1 MRRRPLLI
9 PACYVCLAMFPL
21 RGVELAPQ
29 SICGLVVILGLVAA
43 VAYRRQLFHL
53 SMVSSCLLLALCA
66 TSRSAARV
74 EPSDM
79 AGVDGMPARIEGV
92 VSSVVRQNSETT
104 VYVLEGHTDGRDIP
118 CVYVRSLCIE
128 KRPVISAACQGERR
142 IAVGYLSRPAPPALP
157 DEIDERMMAHQRNV
171 SFMVRVASSVRV
183 QEAPWWHRLRSTIH
197 ADITATL
204 EASFTPSAAGVVR
217 ALALGDRTG
226 VSHAHML
233 GYQQTGTAHML
244 SVSGSHVGLIFLLV
258 SILLS
263 RWRGTTMLIVTSTCI
278 MLYVY
283 LTGAESPAVRAAIM
297 GIAALLSHRYER
309 DFDGMNILC
318 GSVLILALADPWG
331 IDTISTVLSISAVAG
346 ILVLAPRWLEA
357 AHMLV
362 GRIPSILQAMS
373 VCVAASTSIVVPS
386 MLYFHSVALFSV
398 AANMLVVPLLSAV
411 FVLVPL
417 LLIAAPLGVAAP
429 IAWCMSIIVTSAE
442 SVISVAQSFEE
453 MLMHE
458 HMVIVLAFISTAMW
472 WWPLISTTVPGALLR
487 FCCCMAAI
495 GALTLAPV
503 PQRPVVWLYACR
515 SGNIVGYT
523 TPHITK
529 MITVGTSTGRLDGR
543 FLQWTRRRHET
554 VVCEGVGQWGRRM
567 SRRIAYEVVGSK
579 HVDSA
584 RTTNRERR

>member
-9 PACYVCLAMFPL
+9 PACYVCLAIFPL
-21 RGVELAPQ
+21 RGVALDPK
-29 SICGLVVILGLVAA
+29 SICGLVVILGVVAA
-43 VAYRRQLFHL
+43 VAYRRHLFHL
-53 SMVSSCLLLALCA
+53 SLVTSCLLLALCA

-74 EPSDM
+74 EPSDL
-79 AGVDGMPARIEGV
+79 AGFDGMPVRIEGV
-92 VSSVVRQNSETT
+92 VSSVVRQDSKTT
-104 VYVLEGHTDGRDIP
+104 VYVLEGHTDGRDLP
-118 CVYVRSLCIE
+118 CTYVRSLCTE
-128 KRPVISAACQGERR
+128 ARPLISPACQGERR
-142 IAVGYLSRPAPPALP
+142 IAIGHLSRPAPPALP
-157 DEIDERMMAHQRNV
+157 DEVDVRAIAHQRNV
-171 SFMVRVASSVRV
+171 SFMVRVASSVRI

-204 EASFTPSAAGVVR
+204 EASCTPSVAAVVR

-226 VSHAHML
+226 VSHAQML
-233 GYQQTGTAHML
+233 GYQRTGTAHML
-244 SVSGSHVGLIFLLV
+244 SVSGSHVGLMFLLV
-258 SILLS
+258 SLLLS

-278 MLYVY
+278 MFYVY
-283 LTGAESPAVRAAIM
+283 LTGAESPALRAAVM
-297 GIAALLSHRYER
+297 GIAALLGHRYER
-309 DFDGMNILC
+309 DVDGLNVLY

-346 ILVLAPRWLEA
+346 ILVLAPRWVDA
-357 AHMLV
+357 ARMLV

-386 MLYFHSVALFSV
+386 MFYFHSVALFSV

-442 SVISVAQSFEE
+442 SVIAVAQSCEE
-453 MLMHE
+453 VLMHE

-472 WWPLISTTVPGALLR
+472 WWPLIATTVAGAALR

-495 GALTLAPV
+495 GTLTLVPA
-503 PQRPVVWLYACR
+503 PQRTVVWVYACR

-523 TPHITK
+523 TPHVTK
-529 MITVGTSTGRLDGR
+529 MIAVGTSTGRLDGR
-543 FLQWTRRRHET
+543 FLQWTRRRHEA
-554 VVCEGVGQWGRRM
+554 VLCEGVGQWGRRM
-567 SRRIAYEVVGSK
+567 SRRIAFEVVGSR

-584 RTTNRERR
+584 RTTIRERR